1 MKTINTILKNPNLL
15 ARFRLLQL
23 YTVDIFTKSLQPNE
37 PSLTTLINETMLN
50 DEEAD
55 DSSEHVLNTLIQLK
69 RELELYN
76 SKLTKINK
84 VIKLQEKY
92 AKILKTIDDSIEI
105 GSNNVDDIIAKN
117 NKLIEGI
124 NNLNISKLNEITQST
139 SFTPSQA
146 IASA

>member
-1 MKTINTILKNPNLL
+1 MKTVNTILKNPNLL

-23 YTVDIFTKSLQPNE
+23 YTVDIFTKSLQQNE
-37 PSLTTLINETMLN
+37 PSITALINETMLN

-55 DSSEHVLNTLIQLK
+55 ESSEHVLNTLIQLK

-124 NNLNISKLNEITQST
+124 NNLNISKLNEITS
-139 SFTPSQA
+139 
-146 IASA
+146 SA

>member
-1 MKTINTILKNPNLL
+1 MKTVNTILKNPNLL

-23 YTVDIFTKSLQPNE
+23 YTVDIFTKSLQQNE
-37 PSLTTLINETMLN
+37 PSITALINETMLN

-69 RELELYN
+69 RELEAYN
-76 SKLTKINK
+76 AKLNKINK

-92 AKILKTIDDSIEI
+92 AKILKTIDDTIEI

-117 NKLIEGI
+117 NKLIDGI
-124 NNLNISKLNEITQST
+124 NELNITKLNEITS
-139 SFTPSQA
+139 
-146 IASA
+146 SA

>member
-23 YTVDIFTKSLQPNE
+23 YTVDIFTKSLQANE
-37 PSLTTLINETMLN
+37 PSIATLINETMLN

-55 DSSEHVLNTLIQLK
+55 ESSEHVLNTLIQLK
-69 RELELYN
+69 RELEAYN
-76 SKLTKINK
+76 TKLTKINK

-105 GSNNVDDIIAKN
+105 GSNNVDDIISKN

-124 NNLNISKLNEITQST
+124 NNLNISKLNEITQ
-139 SFTPSQA
+139 
-146 IASA
+146 

>member
-1 MKTINTILKNPNLL
+1 MKTVNTILKNPNLL

-23 YTVDIFTKSLQPNE
+23 YTVDIFTKSLQQNE
-37 PSLTTLINETMLN
+37 PSITALINETMLN

-69 RELELYN
+69 RELEAYN
-76 SKLTKINK
+76 AKLTKINK

-92 AKILKTIDDSIEI
+92 AKILKTIDDTIEI

-139 SFTPSQA
+139 S
-146 IASA
+146 SA

>member
-1 MKTINTILKNPNLL
+1 MKTVNTILKNPNLL

-23 YTVDIFTKSLQPNE
+23 YTVDIFTKSLQQNE
-37 PSLTTLINETMLN
+37 PSITALINETMLN

-69 RELELYN
+69 CELELYN
-76 SKLTKINK
+76 SKLNKINK

-139 SFTPSQA
+139 S
-146 IASA
+146 SA

>member
-23 YTVDIFTKSLQPNE
+23 YTVDIFTKSLKDNE
-37 PSLTTLINETMLN
+37 PSITALINETMLN

-55 DSSEHVLNTLIQLK
+55 ESSEHVLNTLIQLK
-69 RELELYN
+69 KELETYN
-76 SKLTKINK
+76 AKLTKINK

-92 AKILKTIDDSIEI
+92 AKILKTIDDTIEV

-124 NNLNISKLNEITQST
+124 NGLNITKLNEITQAT

>member
-1 MKTINTILKNPNLL
+1 MKTVNTILKNHNLL

-23 YTVDIFTKSLQPNE
+23 YTVDIFTKSLQQNE
-37 PSLTTLINETMLN
+37 PSITALINETMLN

-76 SKLTKINK
+76 SKLNKINK

-105 GSNNVDDIIAKN
+105 GSNKVDDIIDKN

-124 NNLNISKLNEITQST
+124 NNLNISRLNEITQST
-139 SFTPSQA
+139 S
-146 IASA
+146 SA

>member
-1 MKTINTILKNPNLL
+1 MVANSAI
-15 ARFRLLQL
+15 
-23 YTVDIFTKSLQPNE
+23 
-37 PSLTTLINETMLN
+37 N

-55 DSSEHVLNTLIQLK
+55 ESSEHVLNTLIQLK

-105 GSNNVDDIIAKN
+105 GSNNVDDIITKN
-117 NKLIEGI
+117 NKIIEGI
-124 NNLNISKLNEITQST
+124 NNLNISKLNEIAQPIS
-139 SFTPSQA
+139 S
-146 IASA
+146 